1 MDLFRPQL
9 EVLNLIFLIGFFIQI
24 QNKTLHSTDNLKY
37 NCIRADLKLARY
49 YFTSNLRR

>member
-24 QNKTLHSTDNLKY
+24 QNKTLHSTDNLKIKILIVLEQIL
-37 NCIRADLKLARY
+37 NWLGITLHLI
-49 YFTSNLRR
+49 